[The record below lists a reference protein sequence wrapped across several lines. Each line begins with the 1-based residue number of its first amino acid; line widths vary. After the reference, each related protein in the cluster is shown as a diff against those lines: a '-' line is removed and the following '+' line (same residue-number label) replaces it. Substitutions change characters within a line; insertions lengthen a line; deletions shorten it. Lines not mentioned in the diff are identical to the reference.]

1 MARED
6 KKTAAEPPAAKPK
19 KKLLLIVAAAV
30 IASALAGGGAW
41 YFMKGKPAGEEEK
54 SNKTVSTVPIFVP
67 LDPFTVNL
75 QREQGDQVLQVGL
88 SLKIYNADLP
98 EKVKAAMPEIR
109 SSLLLLLSSKHASE
123 LVSVAGKKEL
133 ANEIIV
139 AVDTILGIAPPAPK
153 PAIVASPSVAAPAAP
168 APAAPASVPAG
179 DAAAPPATIAEA
191 TAAPAQGA
199 AEATAPAAAASA
211 ETKPAAE
218 PREGIVGVL
227 FTSFIIQ

>member
-75 QREQGDQVLQVGL
+75 QREQGDQVLQVGV
-88 SLKIYNADLP
+88 SLKIYNPDLP

-123 LVSVAGKKEL
+123 LVSVAGKKTL
-133 ANEIIV
+133 ANEIIL
-139 AVDTILGIAPPAPK
+139 AVDNILGIAPPAPK
-153 PAIVASPSVAAPAAP
+153 PAPAAP
-168 APAAPASVPAG
+168 APAAPAPAPEG
-179 DAAAPPATIAEA
+179 DAAAAAAAPPPATTADA
-191 TAAPAQGA
+191 PAAPV
-199 AEATAPAAAASA
+199 PAAAA
-211 ETKPAAE
+211 PE

>member
-30 IASALAGGGAW
+30 VASALAGGGAW

-75 QREQGDQVLQVGL
+75 QREQGDQVLQVGV
-88 SLKIYNADLP
+88 SLKIYNPDLP

-123 LVSVAGKKEL
+123 LVSVAGKKTL
-133 ANEIIV
+133 ANEIIL
-139 AVDTILGIAPPAPK
+139 AVDNILGIAPPAPK
-153 PAIVASPSVAAPAAP
+153 PAPAAP
-168 APAAPASVPAG
+168 APAAPAPAPEG
-179 DAAAPPATIAEA
+179 DAAAAAAAPPPATTADA
-191 TAAPAQGA
+191 PAAPV
-199 AEATAPAAAASA
+199 PAAAA
-211 ETKPAAE
+211 PE

>member
-6 KKTAAEPPAAKPK
+6 KKPAAEPSAAKPK
-19 KKLLLIVAAAV
+19 KKLLLIAAAV
-30 IASALAGGGAW
+30 VVASALAGGGVW
-41 YFMKGKPAGEEEK
+41 YFMKGKPAGDEEK

-123 LVSVAGKKEL
+123 LVSVAGKKKL

-153 PAIVASPSVAAPAAP
+153 PAMVASPSVAAPAAP
-168 APAAPASVPAG
+168 APANASAVPAG
-179 DAAAPPATIAEA
+179 DAAAPPPASGADA
-191 TAAPAQGA
+191 PAAPVPAA
-199 AEATAPAAAASA
+199 AEAVAPAAAA
-211 ETKPAAE
+211 PE